1 MRCRAATS
9 GWRGERAFASLWGVG
24 QRGAGFRWRVDDDD
38 GQGALFV
45 DTGREMLE
53 RRRGTG
59 AFRGMEFL
67 HVRAHRIINTLPRS
81 GRLPFR
87 HTINAYRGCSH
98 ACTYCFARP
107 SHEYLGLDVDE
118 GFERQVVVKVNAVER
133 LRAELDP
140 RRWAGEP
147 IAMGTNTDPY
157 QRCEGRYRLTRGIVE
172 VLGTAANP
180 FSVLTKSTLVL
191 RDLDVL
197 AEAARRTDVA
207 VNLSI
212 ATLDEAVWRA
222 TEPATPHPRRRLE
235 TVARLREAGLRCGV
249 LIAPVLP
256 GLSDGEAQ
264 LDEVVRACVEAG
276 AASVWGGQVVHLK
289 AGAREVFL
297 RHLGRTHPHL
307 VPRYQA
313 LYGGR
318 AYAPA
323 GLQRRVSGVVAEA
336 VARHRATAVSL
347 VPRAAPRARRSPP
360 PGSRPARPPGPTQLG
375 LAI

>member
-1 MRCRAATS
+1 M
-9 GWRGERAFASLWGVG
+9 G

-157 QRCEGRYRLTRGIVE
+157 QPAEGKYRLTRGIVQ
-172 VLGTAANP
+172 VLGRRGNP
-180 FSVLTKSTLVL
+180 FSILTKSPLVL

-197 AEAARRTDVA
+197 TEAAWRTEVRVD
-207 VNLSI
+207 LSI
-212 ATLDEAVWRA
+212 GTLDEEVWRT
-222 TEPATPHPRRRLE
+222 TEPGTPHPRKRVEAL
-235 TVARLREAGLRCGV
+235 ARLNRAGIPSGV
-249 LIAPVLP
+249 LLAPVLP
-256 GLSDGEAQ
+256 GLSDHPEQ
-264 LDEVVRACVEAG
+264 LREVVEACLEAG
-276 AASVWGGQVVHLK
+276 ATFVSPILLHLRP
-289 AGAREVFL
+289 GAREQY
-297 RHLGRTHPHL
+297 LGWL
-307 VPRYQA
+307 A
-313 LYGGR
+313 LARPDLLPAYREMYGAR
-318 AYAPA
+318 AYPPAALRRRLARLVGAMVGRRRRPPSQQSARGHAPA
-323 GLQRRVSGVVAEA
+323 
-336 VARHRATAVSL
+336 
-347 VPRAAPRARRSPP
+347 PI
-360 PGSRPARPPGPTQLG
+360 GPSTVGDQLRLG
-375 LAI
+375 L